1 MIEVSC
7 AIIRNDDEQILVVQR
22 GLETDHPLKW
32 EFPGGKVD
40 PGESYEDC
48 IVREIDEELSLDV
61 IIIGSLDSVEHD
73 YGHKQVRLIPF
84 ICDTLMDLPVLAEHV
99 DFKWVDAGELGDID
113 FSEADIPVARAYASI
128 HNPEKVE
135 IRKGNDISESE
146 LKQIREMLSGK
157 TGYGAVDLIADTAI
171 IKTSVLRALFDY
183 SLSAD
188 TTLAF
193 RSSYALVKVSEKR
206 KGVLKNYY
214 GKMIEAMPSLSNES
228 VIRSYLNILI
238 AAGVNGLNDR
248 EQGILADC
256 CFTWLNDAKSAIAI
270 KAYTMEIIYQLSEIY
285 PELTIELVASIKRNM
300 ESGSAGV
307 KARGRIILS
316 RLKIG

>member
-1 MIEVSC
+1 MIKVSC
-7 AIIRNDDEQILVVQR
+7 AIIRNDDEKVLIVQR
-22 GLETDHPLKW
+22 GHETDHPLKW

-40 PGESYEDC
+40 PGESYEEC

-61 IIIGSLDSVEHD
+61 VIVGSLDSVEHD

-84 ICDTLMDLPVLAEHV
+84 ICDTLMDLPVLTEHV
-99 DFKWVDAGELGDID
+99 DFKWVDPDELKDFD
-113 FSEADIPVARAYASI
+113 FSEADIPVARSYASI
-128 HNPEKVE
+128 HNPVKEE
-135 IRKGNDISESE
+135 RRKENDISESD
-146 LKQIREMLSGK
+146 LKGIREMLSEK
-157 TGYGAVDLIADTAI
+157 AGYGAIDLISDTAI
-171 IKTSVLRALFDY
+171 VNRSVMEALFNY
-183 SLSAD
+183 SLSD
-188 TTLAF
+188 NTTLAF
-193 RSSYALVKVSEKR
+193 RSAYALVKSSEKK
-206 KGVLKNYY
+206 KGVLKDYY
-214 GKMIEAMPSLSNES
+214 GRMIESMPSLSNES

-238 AAGVNGLNDR
+238 AAGVKGLSDR

-285 PELTIELVASIKRNM
+285 PELTIELVASIRRNM

-316 RLKIG
+316 KLKLG